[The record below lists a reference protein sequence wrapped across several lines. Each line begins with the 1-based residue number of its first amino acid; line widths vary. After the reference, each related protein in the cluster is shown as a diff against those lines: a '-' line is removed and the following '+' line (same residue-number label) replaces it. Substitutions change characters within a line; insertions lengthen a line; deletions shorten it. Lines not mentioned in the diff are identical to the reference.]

1 MTPETMSLAQ
11 IQSKGLDLLARELGP
26 VGLIRFLQ
34 QFDPGSGDY
43 TFERNQWLGTLPIEK
58 LALEI
63 KEWTDKKNGEDNDLA
78 DSPDTVS

>member
-43 TFERNQWLGTLPIEK
+43 TSERSQWLGMPTVEELG
-58 LALEI
+58 LEI
-63 KEWTDKKNGEDNDLA
+63 SDWTEKTNREDNDLSDA
-78 DSPDTVS
+78 PDMTT